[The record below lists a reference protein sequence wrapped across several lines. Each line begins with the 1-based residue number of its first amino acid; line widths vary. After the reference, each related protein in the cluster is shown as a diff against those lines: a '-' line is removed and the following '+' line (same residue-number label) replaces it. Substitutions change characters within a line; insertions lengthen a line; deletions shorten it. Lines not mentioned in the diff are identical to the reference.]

1 MNNVSNPL
9 VSIIVPV
16 YNAKKHLESCIKSI
30 IEQSYNNTELILIDD
45 GSEDGSSELCDSIQS
60 KYPQIKVLHKI
71 NGGVSSARNMGLDI
85 SRGEYIVFID
95 SDDTISKNYIE
106 CFINSSKDI
115 DIVIGE
121 IEDTYI
127 DSNNHIYKNVL
138 RKHKAPCEGHLFKE
152 YYQLINWLRGPWAK
166 LYKKS
171 IIDLYNIRFDETLS
185 VAEDQVFNFQYYKYV
200 KSYKIAFDS
209 IYTYYH
215 YDQKS
220 SLSILLNEKSFSDD
234 IFKLNLEYKFLRAY
248 CSIDF
253 YNIYIHELAGLF
265 RKYRTL
271 QNDSTLIS
279 NYNRVK
285 KLAEI
290 NNVAFDKS
298 LSFKNRIIV
307 ILLILKWYWIIV
319 MYYRLKSYN

>member
-1 MNNVSNPL
+1 MNNVSHPL

-16 YNAKKHLESCIKSI
+16 YNVKQHLEYCVKSI
-30 IEQSYNNTELILIDD
+30 IEQSYKNTELILIDD
-45 GSEDGSSELCDSIQS
+45 GSNDGSSELCDLIKNKYS
-60 KYPQIKVLHKI
+60 KIKVIHKI

-85 SRGEYIVFID
+85 STGEYLVFID

-106 CFINSSKDI
+106 CFVNSSKNI
-115 DIVIGE
+115 DIVIGG
-121 IEDTYI
+121 IEDAYI
-127 DSNNHIYKNVL
+127 DNNNHIYKNVL
-138 RKHKAPCEGHLFKE
+138 RQHKAPNEGDLSKE

-234 IFKLNLEYKFLRAY
+234 IFKLNLEYKFLREY
-248 CSIDF
+248 CFIDF

-271 QNDSTLIS
+271 QNDSSLIS

>member
-1 MNNVSNPL
+1 MNNASHPL

-16 YNAKKHLESCIKSI
+16 YNVKRYLEQCVKSI
-30 IEQSYNNTELILIDD
+30 VEQSYKNIELILVDD
-45 GSEDGSSELCDSIQS
+45 GSDDGSSELCDLIRS
-60 KYPQIKVLHKI
+60 KYPNTKVFHKT
-71 NGGVSSARNMGLDI
+71 NSGVSSARNIGLDI

-95 SDDTISKNYIE
+95 SDDTISQNYIE
-106 CFINSSKDI
+106 DFINSSKDT
-115 DIVIGE
+115 DIVIGG
-121 IEDTYI
+121 IEDVYI
-127 DSNNHIYKNVL
+127 DGNNHIYKRVL
-138 RKHKAPCEGHLFKE
+138 RQHKAPYEGWVSKE
-152 YYQLINWLRGPWAK
+152 YYQLLNWLRGPCAK

-171 IIDLYNIRFDETLS
+171 IIDLYNIRFKENLS
-185 VAEDQVFNFQYYKYV
+185 VAEDQVFNFQYYKHI
-200 KSYKIAFDS
+200 KTYKIVLDS

-215 YDQKS
+215 YNQDS
-220 SLSILLNEKSFSDD
+220 SLSVMLNEKSFSDD
-234 IFKLNLEYKFLRAY
+234 IFKLNLEYKFLSEY

-265 RKYRTL
+265 RKYRIL
-271 QNDSTLIS
+271 KDDSSLIS

-290 NNVAFDKS
+290 NNVAFDKR

-307 ILLILKWYWIIV
+307 ILLMFKLYWIIV

>member
-1 MNNVSNPL
+1 MNNVSHPL

-16 YNAKKHLESCIKSI
+16 YNVKQHLEYCVKSI
-30 IEQSYNNTELILIDD
+30 IEQSYKNTELILIDD
-45 GSEDGSSELCDSIQS
+45 GSNDGSSELCDLI
-60 KYPQIKVLHKI
+60 KNRYPKIKVLHKI

-85 SRGEYIVFID
+85 STGEYLVFID

-106 CFINSSKDI
+106 CFVNSSKNI
-115 DIVIGE
+115 DIVIGG
-121 IEDTYI
+121 IEDVYI
-127 DSNNHIYKNVL
+127 DNNNHIYKNVL
-138 RKHKAPCEGHLFKE
+138 RQHKAPNEGSLSTE
-152 YYQLINWLRGPWAK
+152 YYQLINWLRGPCAK

-200 KSYKIAFDS
+200 ESYKIAFDS

-220 SLSILLNEKSFSDD
+220 SLSILLNEQSFSDD
-234 IFKLNLEYKFLRAY
+234 IFKLNIEYKFLREY

-253 YNIYIHELAGLF
+253 YNIYIHELVGLF
-265 RKYRTL
+265 RKYRIL
-271 QNDSTLIS
+271 QNDSSLIS
-279 NYNRVK
+279 NYYRVK

-290 NNVAFDKS
+290 NNVVFDKS
-298 LSFKNRIIV
+298 LSLKNRIIV